1 MEKYWLPHLI
11 QTNTAILLLTADSLV
26 LSPAMTQYGP
36 VPDFPIDGKIVAITG
51 GGSGI
56 GFAFAKLCH
65 SRGARV
71 LIGDLK
77 LVAEAEQYLS
87 QGSDPHIAFEHCDV
101 TSWSSLHNL
110 ISASV
115 KRFGDIPDIYAP
127 VAGVF
132 EPPWSNFWDDNEEES
147 YKMIQI
153 NVNHPV
159 KLTRLAMRALAG
171 AKKQG
176 VVCLV
181 ASTAGIRGNYF
192 ASLYATSKHAI
203 VGFAKSMGQADIEEG
218 VKVTC
223 ILPGMVQSPLWTDR
237 EDDVAERAKYSE
249 RAGLQPIDIAE
260 VMLKT
265 VESKVYGGGTCVLK
279 TPHEE
284 RMVEE
289 GHAKSAG
296 KYDPSPRPEADLGR
310 IKEILQGER
319 GKEWSMH

>member
-1 MEKYWLPHLI
+1 
-11 QTNTAILLLTADSLV
+11 
-26 LSPAMTQYGP
+26 MTQYGP
-36 VPDFPIDGKIVAITG
+36 VPDFPIKGKIVAITG

-77 LVAEAEQYLS
+77 LVAEAEQYVS
-87 QGSDPHIAFEHCDV
+87 QESEADVFFEHCDV
-101 TSWSSLHNL
+101 TSWTSLHNL

-115 KRFGDIPDIYAP
+115 RKFGNVPDIYAP

-132 EPPWSNFWDDNEEES
+132 EPPWSNFWDDNEAEE

-159 KLTRLAMRALAG
+159 KFTRLAMRALAG
-171 AKKQG
+171 AEKQG

-223 ILPGMVQSPLWTDR
+223 VLPGMVQTPLWTDR
-237 EDDVAERAKYSE
+237 QDDVAERAKYKD
-249 RAGLQPIDIAE
+249 RAGLQPMDIAE

-265 VESKVYGGGTCVLK
+265 VESRQYGGGSCVLK
-279 TPHEE
+279 TPLEE
-284 RMVEE
+284 RTVEDGYAE
-289 GHAKSAG
+289 GAG

-310 IKEILQGER
+310 IKEVLQSER
-319 GKEWSMH
+319 GKPWSPR